1 MQNQGQLYALT
12 TVVIGAAVALGF
24 IVYFVDPQH
33 LRVGLAWLMLV
44 PIVLGGARLGVA
56 EHALRF
62 LNPTRSARRFLPLRG
77 HVEDLLEQIR
87 RVNGVAVDARCGIR
101 AQAEASEMMDSI
113 EERLMALVGEIR
125 TAAGVE
131 GPRDTPTARGF
142 RHGRRPEEH
151 ATLSEVASVS

>member
-1 MQNQGQLYALT
+1 MQGRSQLYALT
-12 TVVIGAAVALGF
+12 TVVIGATVALGF
-24 IVYFVDPQH
+24 IVYFVDAQH
-33 LRVGLAWLMLV
+33 VRAGFAWLMV
-44 PIVLGGARLGVA
+44 IPIVLGGARLGVA
-56 EHALRF
+56 EDAMRRR
-62 LNPTRSARRFLPLRG
+62 NPTRDARRFLPLRG
-77 HVEDLLEQIR
+77 HVDDLLEQIR
-87 RVNGVAVDARCGIR
+87 RINGIAVDARCGIR
-101 AQAEASEMMDSI
+101 VQAEASEMMDSI